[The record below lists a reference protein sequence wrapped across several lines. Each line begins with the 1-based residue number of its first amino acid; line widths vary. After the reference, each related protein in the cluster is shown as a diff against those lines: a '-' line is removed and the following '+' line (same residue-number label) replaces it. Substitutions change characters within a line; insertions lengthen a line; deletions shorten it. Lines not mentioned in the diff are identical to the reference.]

1 MLDRKIF
8 FDLSKVTSCD
18 IGRKKHGESETQPDI
33 MLGGVGVQESHAV
46 FETTDAGTLLKPLT
60 EAALPHTFVNGKPLK
75 DM

>member
-1 MLDRKIF
+1 
-8 FDLSKVTSCD
+8 
-18 IGRKKHGESETQPDI
+18 